1 MPYSPQNLRSLLDRQ
16 NGIALPIARTEPV
29 TAASLLSDDS
39 RQFLAAWKQW
49 RGDRLVPQ
57 RADMDLVSIARLM
70 PKLVLLDVF
79 SPDRAVFRLA
89 GCDIESLVGMR
100 LTGRDFVAM
109 AAMDQRAMRSRMI
122 WDVATRPCGV
132 LSFHAL
138 PYPGVGRT
146 HHIEVFALPIRPD
159 AAEAPMQVLA
169 VASRLP
175 AQQQGGGTRLR
186 LEQTGV
192 TQHCIDIGAGIPA

>member
-16 NGIALPIARTEPV
+16 NGIALPVADTEAF
-29 TAASLLSDDS
+29 TADSLLSDDS

-49 RGDRLVPQ
+49 RGNQLVPQ

-70 PKLVLLDVF
+70 PKLALLDVF
-79 SPDRAVFRLA
+79 SPERAVFRLA
-89 GCDIESLVGMR
+89 GCDIENLVGMR

-109 AAMDQRAMRSRMI
+109 AAMEQRATRSRLV
-122 WDVATRPCGV
+122 WQTATWPCGM

-138 PYPGVGRT
+138 PHTGAGRA
-146 HHIEVFALPIRPD
+146 HHIEIFALPIRPN

-175 AQQQGGGTRLR
+175 GQQQGRSTKLL

>member
-1 MPYSPQNLRSLLDRQ
+1 MPYSPQNLRTLLDRQ
-16 NGIALPIARTEPV
+16 SGIVMPTAVAEPV
-29 TAASLLSDDS
+29 TADSLLSDDS

-49 RGDRLVPQ
+49 RGTQLVPQ

-70 PKLVLLDVF
+70 PKLALLDVF
-79 SPDRAVFRLA
+79 SPEHAVFRLA
-89 GCDIESLVGMR
+89 GCDIENLVGMR
-100 LTGRDFVAM
+100 LMGRDFVAM
-109 AAMDQRAMRSRMI
+109 AVAEQRAIRSRMI
-122 WDVATRPCGV
+122 WQTTTWPCGV
-132 LSFHAL
+132 LSYHAL
-138 PYPGVGRT
+138 PHPGAGRT

-175 AQQQGGGTRLR
+175 MLRQGDGTRLP